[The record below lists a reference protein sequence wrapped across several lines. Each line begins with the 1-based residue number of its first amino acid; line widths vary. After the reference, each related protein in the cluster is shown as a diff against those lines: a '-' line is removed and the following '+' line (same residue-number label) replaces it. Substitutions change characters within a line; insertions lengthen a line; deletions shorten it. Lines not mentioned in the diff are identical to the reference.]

1 MTLSLECALQHQSA
15 ADIHASNGGRSLVFA
30 EGIPL
35 KKDGMVVG
43 AIGVSGDQ
51 ESRIKAQRQ
60 EQSRFDRKQHHVL
73 SKRKGECL
81 RAWVQEL
88 DLQSPVLYAVLL
100 TDQLI

>member
-1 MTLSLECALQHQSA
+1 MGWLLAQSA
-15 ADIHASNGGRSLVFA
+15 LA
-30 EGIPL
+30 
-35 KKDGMVVG
+35 
-43 AIGVSGDQ
+43 GDQ

-60 EQSRFDRKQHHVL
+60 EQSRFDRKQQHVL

-88 DLQSPVLYAVLL
+88 DLKSPVLYAVLL